1 MIREETI
8 YRYLRHLGV
17 PAEMLGYKYLK
28 TAIMLCLQN
37 EEYIRSTT
45 KMLYPE
51 IAKLH
56 RTTAG
61 AVERNIR
68 RAIEY
73 ICKNTSRDILRK
85 YFGNVWNV
93 QRDKL
98 NNRRFI
104 AGLVEYI
111 KMEVIK

>member
-17 PAEMLGYKYLK
+17 PMEMLGYTYLK

-37 EEYIRSTT
+37 EEYIHYAT

-51 IAKLH
+51 IARLH
-56 RTTAG
+56 GTTAV
-61 AVERNIR
+61 AVERSIR
-68 RAIEY
+68 HAIEHV
-73 ICKNTSRDILRK
+73 CKNTSRDILRE
-85 YFGNVWNV
+85 YFGNVWSV

>member
-1 MIREETI
+1 MVSEETI

-17 PAEMLGYKYLK
+17 PMEMLGYTYLK

-37 EEYIRSTT
+37 EAYIHSTT

-51 IAKLH
+51 VAKLH
-56 RTTAG
+56 GTTAG

-68 RAIEY
+68 RAIEHV
-73 ICKNTSRDILRK
+73 CKNTSRDILKK

-111 KMEVIK
+111 KMEVAK